1 MFDGESRTFLVM
13 VSSRTVLAAAFVV
26 FFTGL
31 ISSGVVFAQN
41 KRDALREYRLGNYAE
56 AAAVCT
62 AELAADPSSMDS
74 YAVLGWSLIKLSK
87 FDEAARYA
95 EQARTV
101 NRYDPRIAEILGE
114 VRYYQGRNEEALKLF
129 QEYVTLA
136 PEGGRIDSVYFFIGE
151 IYIRL
156 GRFRHADIA
165 LSTAV
170 RYAPNNAQWWT
181 RLGYTRERAGE
192 NRYAV
197 AAYEKALSLDPQSAD
212 ASHGLARAR
221 KALSPR

>member
-1 MFDGESRTFLVM
+1 MLDGEPRAFCIMKSPRSLFAVFLLWLLYG
-13 VSSRTVLAAAFVV
+13 SFSAP
-26 FFTGL
+26 GL
-31 ISSGVVFAQN
+31 CAQD

-56 AAAVCT
+56 AVEVCV
-62 AELAADPSSMDS
+62 AELESDSANMDS
-74 YAVLGWSLIKLSK
+74 YAVLCWSLIKLAK
-87 FDEAARYA
+87 FEEAARYA
-95 EQARTV
+95 EQARTI

-114 VRYYQGRNEEALKLF
+114 ARYFQGRNEEALKLF

-136 PEGGRIDSVYFFIGE
+136 PEGGRIDAVYFFIGE

-170 RYAPNNAQWWT
+170 RYVPNNALWWT

-192 NRYAV
+192 NRYAA

-212 ASHGLARAR
+212 ASHGLARTR
-221 KALSPR
+221 RALSSR